1 MTGKGGLPV
10 NKRTAICEYLRRNH
24 IGKANAVHSRELEGL
39 FGLSGRSLRTIIGQL
54 RQDGVPVCSDGTGY
68 YYADNQKEIN
78 ATVRRLNEFVTNVSN
93 ARTGLLYS
101 TVLTGEGVTVEINIS
116 MN

>member
-1 MTGKGGLPV
+1 MKNGQSL

-24 IGKANAVHSRELEGL
+24 VGKANAVHSKELEAL